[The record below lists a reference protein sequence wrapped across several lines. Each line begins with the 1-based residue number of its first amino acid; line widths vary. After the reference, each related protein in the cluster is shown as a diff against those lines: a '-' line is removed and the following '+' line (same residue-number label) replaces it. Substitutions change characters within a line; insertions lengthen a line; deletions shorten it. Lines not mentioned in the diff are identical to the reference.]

1 MIFSA
6 VDSVFSVTGLS
17 VMKYF
22 YPLITLG
29 LAGFLILFLGT
40 LRSNKKLYA
49 SIAFASLVLSVI
61 FIFVTFNAGT
71 VFYDYTLNKFSTF
84 FAIVFIVSVML
95 VVFPALRGL
104 EKKAEIFYAIL
115 LFVTVG
121 MITAAF
127 SYNLVVLFLSFEAVS
142 IGTYMI
148 TAFRKNKRSLE
159 SSAKYFFMGVVSTS
173 FIIFGL
179 SYYFLSYGTFD
190 LMAAE
195 TGALVTTPGALIAI
209 AFLIIGF
216 GFKLALF
223 PMHQWALDTYDGTEN
238 SVSAFLATGSKLV
251 AYLIILKLFL
261 VGFSGMQTDV
271 YYFFLILSILS
282 MTYANIAALAQRS
295 IKRILAYS
303 SVAQAGYLILSVV
316 VVSSSG
322 PGTRATDYAITAG
335 MYYSLVYIFMKAG
348 SFLTMNVVKKESAT
362 LEDISGLA
370 KVSPSTAMAFSI
382 MLLALAGV
390 PLTGGFLAK
399 FYLFLSLFQA
409 NLWWLGIVAVI
420 NSSISVFYYFRIMIY
435 MYAREPTGEGQ
446 FDLDPSTRAPV
457 YFTAAVTVFL
467 GLSIG
472 LFTYVLLPIGPG
484 LFG

>member
-1 MIFSA
+1 MTLTVYSLFSGA
-6 VDSVFSVTGLS
+6 SLQSLQ
-17 VMKYF
+17 YF
-22 YPLITLG
+22 YPLIILG

-40 LRSNKKLYA
+40 RRSNKKLYA
-49 SIAFASLVLSVI
+49 SIAFGALVLSA
-61 FIFVTFNAGT
+61 IFVLLSTDSGR
-71 VFYDYTLNKFSTF
+71 VFYDYNLNRFTTF
-84 FAIVFIVSVML
+84 FAIVFIISVMI

-127 SYNLVVLFLSFEAVS
+127 SYNLIVLFISFEAVS
-142 IGTYMI
+142 IGTYI
-148 TAFRKNKRSLE
+148 IAGFRKTKRALE
-159 SSAKYFFMGVVSTS
+159 SASKYFFMGVVSTS

-190 LMAAE
+190 LSVAE
-195 TGALVTTPGALIAI
+195 TGTLLTAPGALIAI

-261 VGFSGMQTDV
+261 VGFTGMQTDV

-282 MTYANIAALAQRS
+282 MTYANIAALAQKS

-316 VVSSSG
+316 VVSGSSSS
-322 PGTRATDYAITAG
+322 TAQSYAITAG

-348 SFLTMNVVKKESAT
+348 AFLTMNVIKKENAT
-362 LEDISGLA
+362 LDDISGLA

-399 FYLFLSLFQA
+399 FYLFLSLFQG

-435 MYAREPTGEGQ
+435 MYARDTDSTDQ
-446 FDLDPSTRAPV
+446 FDLAPSTRAPI

-467 GLSIG
+467 GIYYP
-472 LFTYVLLPIGPG
+472 LFNALIPISVG

>member
-1 MIFSA
+1 MIFSSA
-6 VDSVFSVTGLS
+6 DSIFTLTGLS
-17 VMKYF
+17 TLKYF
-22 YPLITLG
+22 FPLITLG
-29 LAGFLILFLGT
+29 LAGFIILFLGT
-40 LRSNKKLYA
+40 IRSNKKLYA
-49 SIAFASLVLSVI
+49 SIAFASLVLSIILI
-61 FIFVTFNAGT
+61 FSTFNAGS
-71 VFYDYTLNKFSTF
+71 VFYDYNINKFSTF
-84 FAIVFIVSVML
+84 FAIVFIISALL

-104 EKKAEIFYAIL
+104 DRKAEIFYAIL

-127 SYNLVVLFLSFEAVS
+127 SYNLVVLFISFEAVS
-142 IGTYMI
+142 IGTYII
-148 TAFRKNKRSLE
+148 TGFRKSRRALE
-159 SSAKYFFMGVVSTS
+159 SATKYFFMGVVSTS

-179 SYYFLSYGTFD
+179 SYYFLSYGTFN
-190 LMAAE
+190 LLAAE
-195 TGALVTTPGALIAI
+195 SGALISTPGALIAI

-303 SVAQAGYLILSVV
+303 SVAQAGYLILSVI
-316 VVSSSG
+316 VVSGSTSV
-322 PGTRATDYAITAG
+322 TAQDYAITAG

-348 SFLTMNVVKKESAT
+348 SFLTVNVIKKENAT
-362 LEDISGLA
+362 LDDISGLS
-370 KVSPSTAMAFSI
+370 KVSPTTALAFSI
-382 MLLALAGV
+382 LLLSLAGV
-390 PLTGGFLAK
+390 PLTGGFIAK

-409 NLWWLGIVAVI
+409 NLWWLGIIAVI

-435 MYAREPTGEGQ
+435 MYAKEPGDSKQ
-446 FDLDPSTRAPV
+446 FDVSLTTRVPI
-457 YFTAAVTVFL
+457 YFTAAVTVAL
-467 GLSIG
+467 GFSIP
-472 LFTYVLLPIGPG
+472 LFTQVLYPIAMG

>member
-1 MIFSA
+1 MNLSSAAALLSGFGISSFS
-6 VDSVFSVTGLS
+6 
-17 VMKYF
+17 YF
-22 YPLITLG
+22 LPSIILG

-40 LRSNKKLYA
+40 RISNKKLYA
-49 SIAFASLVLSVI
+49 YVAFISLIIAAVI
-61 FIFVTFNAGT
+61 IALQSGAGT
-71 VFYDYTLNKFSTF
+71 VFYDYSLNSFSSF
-84 FAIVFIVSVML
+84 FAIVFIISAIII
-95 VVFPALRGL
+95 VFPALRGL
-104 EKKAEIFYAIL
+104 DKKAEIFYALL

-127 SYNLVVLFLSFEAVS
+127 SSNLIVLFISFEAVS
-142 IGTYMI
+142 IGTYI
-148 TAFRKNKRSLE
+148 IAGFRKTKRSLE
-159 SSAKYFFMGVVSTS
+159 SATKYFFMGAVSTS

-179 SYYFLSYGTFD
+179 SYYFMSYGTFE
-190 LMAAE
+190 LGPNINLI
-195 TGALVTTPGALIAI
+195 TQQGALISI
-209 AFLIIGF
+209 AFLVIGF

-261 VGFSGMQTDV
+261 VGFSGMQNDV

-282 MTYANIAALAQRS
+282 MTYANVAALAQRS

-316 VVSSSG
+316 VVSGSTS
-322 PGTRATDYAITAG
+322 ATAHNYAITAG

-348 SFLTMNVVKKESAT
+348 SFLTMNVIRKENAT
-362 LEDISGLA
+362 LDDISGLSSKSPA
-370 KVSPSTAMAFSI
+370 TAVSFTI
-382 MLLALAGV
+382 LLLALAGV

-409 NLWWLGIVAVI
+409 NLWWLGIIAVI

-435 MYAREPTGEGQ
+435 MYTKKPLSDDQ
-446 FDLDPSTRAPV
+446 FDTSRSVRIPV
-457 YFTAAVTVFL
+457 YVTAAVTVFL
-467 GLSIG
+467 GIYFPLFHI
-472 LFTYVLLPIGPG
+472 LFTMAGG
-484 LFG
+484 L